1 MKRLV
6 GCLVGM
12 LGLCAAGAVYDAST
26 GYVTLQVSGSTPND
40 SPLNWQQANDSSGKP
55 FWSDGQALHAG
66 ANYYLKMFARTIYG
80 GQVKEDGVSVQ
91 TLVLPANRIVLDS
104 QFNLKTYRPYRLVFA
119 NEGLVCLGNSA
130 LLVNDGTLEPFIL
143 DGTITLQETTQS
155 RPLYLRPWN
164 IADGQTIQI
173 DAKVRSTA
181 STDYISVSRDSQFYG
196 NVKLLGDM
204 TEFDGWVNI
213 SSNRVY
219 LGASGLPSANAVLSL
234 NDAAEACFEAASGS
248 EIPVARLDLNSRAT
262 LRVPA
267 TNNVAVAGLR
277 LEAGT
282 TLVFEPGAD
291 ADLGRL
297 SATRLDLPAAGTV
310 KVRMT
315 GSLEAFRRA
324 TSRVALTAPAG
335 ALDAAKFEVE
345 AGSALGGIPSEM
357 SLAVE
362 TVDGKDRL
370 VLSWPPVVEQIV
382 TIPNAGSEGL
392 FNQTKTWSNGKLPKD
407 SGGCDFYSPSGMAI
421 YLPTALSPWTFPGK
435 SLTKDGGTMTVQ
447 AARTV
452 TISNL
457 YVKAGTT
464 IRTWPGGDNNVIS
477 PLSFYGASAKTAF
490 TFGNQTAL
498 EWRGPISG
506 ATKLDVHIRQ
516 FGADVNDWAPCFFR
530 PAGDNSA
537 FTGTWQVRLLSTTLG
552 TKATKPFTSWEDYY
566 MGLVVG
572 RQANLGGPLAVF
584 AYDALTLQD
593 WQALVA
599 RPDEGASAVVLDDP
613 TRGINAVGTVQFQVP
628 EGRSLVVASPL
639 TLAGAIKKKGAG
651 TLALGGAEA
660 PRFCQ
665 SARLTAAEVASRG
678 LADTNVLWIAEG
690 GLKPLSKTGVDG
702 LAVRVGPSGALRLDL
717 EPTGDAATYGLYNA
731 SWTDPFAAV
740 DATGAADAAA
750 TIAVAFDPPA
760 AGVEAKAYTVPV
772 CTVTTAAAAA
782 LRGKFAGV
790 KPAKNFAVRFTET
803 ADAVADTVTFFATVA
818 PGGLTVL
825 VR

>member
-1 MKRLV
+1 MKNLV

-26 GYVTLQVSGSTPND
+26 GYVTLEVSGTTAND
-40 SPLNWQQANDSSGKP
+40 SPLNWQKANDSSGKP

-66 ANYYLKMFARTIYG
+66 ANYYIGKFARTIYG

-91 TLVLPANRIVLDS
+91 NLVLPANRIVLNN
-104 QFNLKTYRPYRLVFA
+104 QFNLKTIKPYRLVFA
-119 NEGLVCLGNSA
+119 NEGLVCLGNSV
-130 LLVNDGTLEPFIL
+130 LLANDGTLDPFIL
-143 DGTITLQETTQS
+143 DGTITLQETTLA
-155 RPLYLRPWN
+155 RPLKISPWN
-164 IADGQTIQI
+164 NKSGQTIQI
-173 DAKVRSTA
+173 DAKVRSSA
-181 STDYISVSRDSQFYG
+181 STDYIFVARNSQFYG

-234 NDAAEACFEAASGS
+234 NNEAEGCFEAPAGA
-248 EIPVARLDLNSRAT
+248 EVPVARLDLNSRST
-262 LRVPA
+262 LTVPA
-267 TNNVAVAGLR
+267 QNNVTVAWLR
-277 LEAGT
+277 LESGT
-282 TLVFEPGAD
+282 TLAFAPGAD

-297 SATRLDLPAAGTV
+297 VAARIDLPAAGTV
-310 KVRMT
+310 KVRMA

-324 TSRVALTAPAG
+324 TGRVALTAPAG
-335 ALDAAKFEVE
+335 TLDAAKFEVE
-345 AGSALGGIPSEM
+345 AGSALGGIPSDV

-362 TVDGKDRL
+362 TADGKDRL
-370 VLSWPPVVEQIV
+370 VLSWPSVVEQLV
-382 TIPNAGSEGL
+382 SIPSAGQAGF
-392 FNQTKTWSNGKLPKD
+392 FNQTATWSNGRLPKD
-407 SGGCDFYSPSGMAI
+407 CGGCDFYSPSDMSI
-421 YLPTALSPWTFPGK
+421 YFPGANSAWTFPGR
-435 SLTKDGGTMTVQ
+435 SFTKDGGSVTFQQ
-447 AARTV
+447 AVAT
-452 TISNL
+452 TFSNL

-464 IRTWPGGDNNVIS
+464 LRCWPAGSNLVLG
-477 PLSFYGASAKTAF
+477 PLTFYGPSATTAF
-490 TFGNQTAL
+490 TFGNQTTL
-498 EWRGPISG
+498 EWRGPIAG
-506 ATKLDVHIRQ
+506 ATKFDVRIRQ
-516 FGADVNDWAPCFFR
+516 FGADRSDLKPCYFQ
-530 PAGDNSA
+530 PSGDNSGFA
-537 FTGTWQVRLLSTTLG
+537 GSWNIRCESTSIP
-552 TKATKPFTSWEDYY
+552 AAYADQFTSWEDYY

-572 RQANLGGPLAVF
+572 RQANLGGPLAAF
-584 AYDALTLQD
+584 AYDALTLLD

-599 RPDEGASAVVLDDP
+599 RPDEGASSVVLDEP
-613 TRGINAVGTVQFQVP
+613 TRGVNAVGTVQFQVL
-628 EGRSLVVASPL
+628 EGQSLVVASPL

-678 LADTNVLWIAEG
+678 LSDTNVLWIAEG

-717 EPTGDAATYGLYNA
+717 EPTGDAATYGLYDTA
-731 SWTDPFAAV
+731 WAVPLAAV
-740 DATGAADAAA
+740 DAAGEADAAA
-750 TIAVAFDPPA
+750 TIAVAFDAPA
-760 AGVEAKAYTVPV
+760 SGIEAKAYTVPV
-772 CTVTTAAAAA
+772 CTVSTAAAAA

-803 ADAVADTVTFFATVA
+803 ADAAADTVTFVASVA